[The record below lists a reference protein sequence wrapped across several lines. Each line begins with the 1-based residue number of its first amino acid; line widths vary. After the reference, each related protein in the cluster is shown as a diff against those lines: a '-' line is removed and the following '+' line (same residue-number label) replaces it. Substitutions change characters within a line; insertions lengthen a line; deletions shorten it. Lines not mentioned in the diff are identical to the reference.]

1 MIAKAATPRT
11 AHRIAAPAAPA
22 TTPAAQFTAKERDF
36 VYGVAMRYM
45 KDEEDAHDVAQDAML
60 LAYRHLDSFR
70 GNSRFTT
77 WLYRIAATTALM
89 RLRSDRRARR
99 AFPSHSPDG
108 ERPDAT
114 AVACRR
120 SSPEQQVAAREAV
133 DVAAGR
139 LARMG
144 DGYAQVFRMRFADG
158 CSGSEIARELGLS
171 VAAVKTRAQ
180 RARSSVKD
188 SLASP

>member
-1 MIAKAATPRT
+1 MLARRHDDRNAARNQ
-11 AHRIAAPAAPA
+11 IC
-22 TTPAAQFTAKERDF
+22 FGEREREF
-36 VYGVAMRYM
+36 VFSVAMRYL
-45 KDEEDAHDVAQDAML
+45 KDRDAAADAAQDSL
-60 LAYRHLDSFR
+60 LSAFRHQASFR
-70 GNSRFTT
+70 GDSRFTT